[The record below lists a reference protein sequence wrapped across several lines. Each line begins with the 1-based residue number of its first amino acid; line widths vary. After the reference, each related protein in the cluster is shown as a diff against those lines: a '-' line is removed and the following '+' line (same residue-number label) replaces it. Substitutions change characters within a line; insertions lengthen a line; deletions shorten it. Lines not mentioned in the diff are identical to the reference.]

1 MVMEALVWT
10 TKETNKQYLRE
21 NRWCRNGGVLDHA
34 SPRRVSLALQAG
46 SELLASSLTLPILS
60 RHACSARFSSLSWFS
75 ASSWWTTNTS
85 SLTGARGR
93 AWVDVS
99 APPNT
104 SCGLL
109 STGSSDWEQTLWLGR
124 TRRPSCPIV
133 ANGWWHHCT
142 LGLGCLVAQNF
153 PMDDAHS
160 EGVHNRLGPDISWRP
175 ATT

>member
-1 MVMEALVWT
+1 MELSSIRLSRARKFSGWACWVLGPGPLW
-10 TKETNKQYLRE
+10 LRYGPL
-21 NRWCRNGGVLDHA
+21 RQL
-34 SPRRVSLALQAG
+34 
-46 SELLASSLTLPILS
+46 LLASPLTLPILS

-93 AWVDVS
+93 AWVDVP

-109 STGSSDWEQTLWLGR
+109 STGSSDWEQTLWLGKA
-124 TRRPSCPIV
+124 RRPFCPTV

-142 LGLGCLVAQNF
+142 LGLGCLWAQNF

>member
-1 MVMEALVWT
+1 MSQW
-10 TKETNKQYLRE
+10 
-21 NRWCRNGGVLDHA
+21 GGVLDHA
-34 SPRRVSLALQAG
+34 SPRHVSLALQAG
-46 SELLASSLTLPILS
+46 SELLASSLTLPVLS

-109 STGSSDWEQTLWLGR
+109 STGSSDWEQTLWLGKA
-124 TRRPSCPIV
+124 RRFVLSDRSE
-133 ANGWWHHCT
+133 W
-142 LGLGCLVAQNF
+142 LVAPLHIGTVREATRFLRWQRLCRDGLF
-153 PMDDAHS
+153 VGS
-160 EGVHNRLGPDISWRP
+160 ELSNG
-175 ATT
+175 

>member
-1 MVMEALVWT
+1 MNLPVSS
-10 TKETNKQYLRE
+10 ETVDVAM
-21 NRWCRNGGVLDHA
+21 GGVLDHA
-34 SPRRVSLALQAG
+34 SPRRVSFTLQAG
-46 SELLASSLTLPILS
+46 SELLASPLTLPILS

-109 STGSSDWEQTLWLGR
+109 STGSSDWEQTLWLGKA
-124 TRRPSCPIV
+124 RRPSCPTV
-133 ANGWWHHCT
+133 ANAGGTAPLHIGT
-142 LGLGCLVAQNF
+142 GLFVG
-153 PMDDAHS
+153 S
-160 EGVHNRLGPDISWRP
+160 ELSNG
-175 ATT
+175 